1 MNKRFAQYVILS
13 LLIVLSIPCWA
24 QSQYFTGDGG
34 KGIRLAV
41 LEPSGKGLS
50 KGTDDW
56 MLSLIQSS
64 ITGDLQKY
72 SAMTIIDRQNIEKI
86 LAEQKQSTSGNY
98 SDKDYISIGK
108 LINARYILAGS
119 LTKTPTAY
127 MLELA
132 VTDAESGERKASYSP
147 KPVSPTAIEN
157 LSALKEASID
167 LLGQLGVK
175 LTATG
180 LQELKSAANMTRV
193 QAETAL
199 AKGVTAQ
206 KQGTEVAAL
215 SYYFQAAAI
224 DPTMLEAVSR
234 STVLSANISSG
245 NIGEDARN
253 DIQWRKDW
261 VARLTETEQYFNSFF
276 DNFLK
281 TLPSPYTLIYY
292 TNIKQIGEI
301 NYQNETINLSGITA
315 SLSFSQDWVK
325 SVETVF
331 KSMQSSIQAI
341 HNGLNATG
349 RIKVWGLDKWQGNF
363 NQKPFGKQ
371 VKNFTI
377 VVELVNSKNKVI
389 GKETFQ
395 IGGSYEFPVPL
406 PGNKI
411 QIQITADGQKTVNF
425 SNVKAND
432 ITDSLTVRITSI
444 NGTPAETAARN
455 GILQIRTG
463 EEFEDEKRAIEAE
476 RIRVQKEIDAE
487 RLRVQKEIDAEK
499 RLRVLR
505 ENEAEWFANN
515 MLRIQGGT
523 FTMGSPVNEPN
534 RDSDEIQHQ
543 VTVSSFYMGKYEVTQ
558 KEYKEVMGTN
568 PSYDHYKGG
577 DNLPVEQVSW
587 YDAIEYCNRR
597 SQIAGLTQ
605 AYTRNG
611 DTVTWN
617 RDANGYRLPTEA
629 EWEYACRAGTT
640 TAYNTGAKIS
650 KNTGWYYKNSGGNTH
665 PVGQN
670 PANAWGLYDM
680 HGNVSEWCWDWK
692 GDYSNGSQT
701 DPMGAS
707 SGTGRVRRGGSW
719 SDSAE
724 NLRSAYRRYYNPFVR
739 RYNLGFRLV
748 RP

>member
-1 MNKRFAQYVILS
+1 MNKRFARYVILS

-86 LAEQKQSTSGNY
+86 LAEQKQSMSGSY

-157 LSALKEASID
+157 LSALKDASID

-180 LQELKSAANMTRV
+180 LQELKSAANMNRV

-224 DPTMLEAVSR
+224 DPTMLEAISR
-234 STVLSANISSG
+234 STAVSANISSG
-245 NIGEDARN
+245 NIGADLRN

-261 VARLTETEQYFNSFF
+261 IARLTETEQYF
-276 DNFLK
+276 DNLLK
-281 TLPSPYTLIYY
+281 TTPLFTLIYT
-292 TNIKQIGEI
+292 TNLIQGKVD
-301 NYQNETINLSGITA
+301 YKNETID
-315 SLSFSQDWVK
+315 LSFSTNVQPSKEWVN
-325 SVETVF
+325 SVNQALQAVTAVQKGLDATNRKTV
-331 KSMQSSIQAI
+331 
-341 HNGLNATG
+341 
-349 RIKVWGLDKWQGNF
+349 WELDKWPQQMVTNL
-363 NQKPFGKQ
+363 KPFEKQ
-371 VKNFTI
+371 QRNFSI
-377 VVELVNSKNKVI
+377 AVELVNSKNQVI
-389 GKETFQ
+389 GKQTFQ
-395 IGGSYEFPVPL
+395 ASGTWEITLGTRPEIKASGEN
-406 PGNKI
+406 NKT
-411 QIQITADGQKTVNF
+411 ITFN
-425 SNVKAND
+425 NVKAND
-432 ITDSLTVRITSI
+432 ITDTLTISVASI
-444 NGTPAETAARN
+444 NGTPAQTAAKN
-455 GILQIRTG
+455 GVLQILSLT
-463 EEFEDEKRAIEAE
+463 ETE
-476 RIRVQKEIDAE
+476 
-487 RLRVQKEIDAEK
+487 L
-499 RLRVLR
+499 
-505 ENEAEWFANN
+505 ANFN
-515 MLRIQGGT
+515 APAGFVRIQGGT
-523 FTMGSPVNEPN
+523 FTMGSPANEPY
-534 RDSDEIQHQ
+534 RKGDEGPQHQ
-543 VTVSSFYMGKYEVTQ
+543 VTVGSFYMGKYEVTQ
-558 KEYKEVMGTN
+558 KEYQEIMGTN
-568 PSYDHYKGG
+568 PSNFKG
-577 DNLPVEQVSW
+577 DNLPVERVSW

-597 SQIAGLTQ
+597 SQKEGLTP
-605 AYTRNG
+605 AYTING
-611 DTVTWN
+611 NNVTWN
-617 RDANGYRLPTEA
+617 RGANGYRLPTEA

-640 TAYNTGAKIS
+640 SAYNTGANIS
-650 KNTGWYYKNSGGNTH
+650 DNTGWYYDNSGSKTH
-665 PVGQN
+665 PVGQK
-670 PANAWGLYDM
+670 PANVWGLYDM
-680 HGNVSEWCWDWK
+680 HGNVWEWCWDWY
-692 GDYSNGSQT
+692 GNYSSGSQT
-701 DPMGAS
+701 DPVGAS
-707 SGTGRVRRGGSW
+707 SGTSRVVRGGSW
-719 SDSAE
+719 AGDAE
-724 NLRSAYRRYYNPFVR
+724 NVRSANRFSNSPGYRYF
-739 RYNLGFRLV
+739 NLGFRLV